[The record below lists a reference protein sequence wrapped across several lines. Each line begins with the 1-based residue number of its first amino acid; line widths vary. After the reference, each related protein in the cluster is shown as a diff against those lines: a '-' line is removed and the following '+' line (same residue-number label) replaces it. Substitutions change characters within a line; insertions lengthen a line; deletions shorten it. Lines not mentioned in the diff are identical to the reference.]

1 MSTTGPVLAD
11 ESSVILLATAQ
22 LGRGQQRSRRI
33 AMAIAVLALCL
44 LALIGSFADSAV
56 TRTSLLLVD
65 PPYPGSVDNV
75 AATVIWAMIANLA
88 VCVGVVMLI
97 YWLLSWPSAQIIDL
111 RSERPSPKP

>member
-1 MSTTGPVLAD
+1 LN
-11 ESSVILLATAQ
+11 I
-22 LGRGQQRSRRI
+22 R
-33 AMAIAVLALCL
+33 
-44 LALIGSFADSAV
+44 GSFADSAV

-111 RSERPSPKP
+111 RSERPSPKT